1 VTIAGTVPLGFLP
14 GLPFGLVAVPV
25 AAAGSPLG
33 DAGPWAA
40 GAFCTVPSS
49 LLVLIEGLRLEFSLS
64 RATLACGVPDLK
76 HLFDEISKCRTRGLE
91 QN

>member
-33 DAGPWAA
+33 DAVPWAA

-49 LLVLIEGLRLEFSLS
+49 LLVLI
-64 RATLACGVPDLK
+64 
-76 HLFDEISKCRTRGLE
+76 
-91 QN
+91 